1 MKLLKK
7 TGKNISAHC
16 LLLFLLLIS
25 STAFAVDPYLD
36 WKTIES
42 DNFYIHYGR
51 GYERLAQKT
60 ANSAEQAH
68 LKLQPFFNWQP
79 GEKTHLVISDEM
91 DAANGFATPLFFNR
105 SVLFMAPPDSANTL
119 EDFDDW
125 LETLITHEYA
135 HILHL
140 DKSTGGVSI
149 LRKIFGRHFLL
160 FPNAMQPNWFVEGL
174 ATYQETDQQQAI
186 GRGQSSVFKM
196 MMRTE
201 VQNETKPVAQ
211 VNLPLRS
218 WPTGTAPYL
227 YGVNFYQFIEET
239 YGKKAIQQLIEN
251 YSNNIIPF
259 MINRNSAQVLGKDI
273 DALWREFSHW
283 LDDKYKDERVDGI
296 EGRKIT
302 QSGYNTGSPALSADG
317 ELYYVENGA
326 FEHAALM
333 QRMVNGNVQLAEV
346 QSTGAQ
352 IDVHSRSG
360 VLLTQLEFCDEYN
373 IYSEIYI
380 LAPGETAAKAITEC
394 GRFRSA
400 AWSPDGERIV
410 AVQTDKARSRMV
422 VLDREGKILEQLWV
436 GNNTDI
442 VSQLKWSPDATK
454 ILAAVFRTASGWNIE
469 QFDIQTKKWRAIT
482 DDRFIDMYPSYSD
495 NGASILFSSERTG
508 RYQVYRYTQS
518 NESLEQITRVNS
530 GAFNPFQLNRSSP
543 LYYVGYNH
551 NGRDIYQLDNTDYA
565 TDVALKTTNQNP
577 VALASKVAVSA
588 VKDYSAFSS
597 LRPRWWFPFIFV
609 NNDRSEYGIT
619 TAGGDALGIHNYFL
633 DIAYDTQNKWLV
645 GDVSYAWANNFSI
658 GYRRSTDILKDIN
671 GDFAV
676 ARNVDDVFVSAA
688 LNYPSIE
695 SSVSYQFG
703 LLVSESTDGR
713 RAEGIPV
720 QRDTSDNILGTAV
733 IYNNARDYIRSI
745 SQSDG
750 RGIRLLAETYEALDS
765 DFAGEVYSL
774 DWREYIGLGSQ
785 NVLALRLVQ
794 GWGTD
799 NPRPFRLGGE
809 DNDFDAFSF
818 INPVSEPLFGRRNYA
833 LRGYAEGLVQLRGR
847 RMQLA
852 SMEWR
857 FPGSLIERG
866 WMAPPVGIIQWSGA
880 VFAESG
886 AAYNDSRPDEYFSS
900 VGFELQG
907 DINLFYGLTSRMVLG
922 FASGLDENIGED
934 RFYFNLGASF

>member
-1 MKLLKK
+1 MKFFKK
-7 TGKNISAHC
+7 ITQNILAGC
-16 LLLFLLLIS
+16 LLFCFLFIS
-25 STAFAVDPYLD
+25 STAFAVDPRLD

-68 LKLQPFFNWQP
+68 LKLQDFFNWQP
-79 GEKTHLVISDEM
+79 EEKTHLVISDEM
-91 DAANGFATPLFFNR
+91 DVANGFATPLFFNR
-105 SVLFMAPPDSANTL
+105 SVLFMAPPDTANTL

-125 LETLITHEYA
+125 LETLITHEYS

-140 DKSTGGVSI
+140 DKSTGGAGI

-196 MMRTE
+196 MMREE
-201 VQNETKPVAQ
+201 VQNAIKPVEQ
-211 VNLPLRS
+211 VNLPIRS
-218 WPTGTAPYL
+218 WPTGTVSYL
-227 YGVNFYQFIEET
+227 YGVHFYQFIEET
-239 YGKKAIQQLIEN
+239 YGEKAIQQLIEN

-259 MINRNSAQVLGKDI
+259 MINSNADQVLGKDI
-273 DALWREFSHW
+273 SALWGEFSGW
-283 LDDKYKDERVDGI
+283 LENKYKDEREAGI
-296 EGRKIT
+296 EGEKIT
-302 QSGYNTGSPALSADG
+302 QLGYNTGSPGLSTDG
-317 ELYYVENGA
+317 KLYYVARGA
-326 FEHAALM
+326 FEHAALI
-333 QRMVNGNVQLAEV
+333 QRVGDNNLELAEV

-352 IDVHSRSG
+352 IDVHHRSG

-373 IYSEIYI
+373 IFSEIYI
-380 LAPGETAAKAITEC
+380 LAPGETQARAITAC

-422 VLDREGKILEQLWV
+422 VLNRQGKILEQLWV

-442 VSQLKWSPDATK
+442 VSQLKWSPDAKK
-454 ILAAVFRTASGWNIE
+454 ILAAVFRTSSGWNIE
-469 QFDIQTKKWRAIT
+469 QFDIQAEKWRAIT
-482 DDRFIDMYPSYSD
+482 HDRFIDMYPSYSD
-495 NGASILFSSERTG
+495 NGASILFSSERSG
-508 RYQVYRYTQS
+508 RYQIYRYTES
-518 NESLEQITRVNS
+518 NETLEQITRVNS
-530 GAFNPFQLNRSSP
+530 GAFNPLQLNQNSA

-551 NGRDIYQLDNTDYA
+551 NGRDIYQLDSTDQVMNTALETANQTSVELADKVNVS
-565 TDVALKTTNQNP
+565 VAE
-577 VALASKVAVSA
+577 
-588 VKDYSAFSS
+588 DYSALSS
-597 LRPRWWFPFIFV
+597 LRPRWWFPFISV
-609 NNDRSEYGIT
+609 NSDRSEYGIS

-645 GDVSYAWANNFSI
+645 GNVSYAWANSFSI
-658 GYRRSTDILKDIN
+658 GYQRSTDILNDVN

-676 ARNVDDVFVSAA
+676 ARSVDDVFVSAA
-688 LNYPSIE
+688 LNYPGIE
-695 SSVSYQFG
+695 RSVSYQLG
-703 LLVSESTDGR
+703 LLASESTDGR
-713 RAEGIPV
+713 RADGIAAQP
-720 QRDTSDNILGTAV
+720 DTSDNILGAAI
-733 IYNNARDYIRSI
+733 IYNDARNYTRSI

-750 RGIRLLAETYEALDS
+750 RGIRLLTETYEAFES
-765 DFAGEVYSL
+765 SFTGEVYSL

-799 NPRPFRLGGE
+799 NPKPFRLGGE
-809 DNDFDAFSF
+809 DNDFNAFSF

-833 LRGYAEGLVQLRGR
+833 LRGYAEGLVQLSGR

-852 SMEWR
+852 SLEWR

-866 WMAPPVGIIQWSGA
+866 WMAPPIGIIQWSGA
-880 VFAESG
+880 VFAETG
-886 AAYNDSRPDEYFSS
+886 AAYNDSSPDEYFSS
-900 VGFELQG
+900 AGFELQG

-922 FASGLDENIGED
+922 FASGLDENIGEN